1 MCFEPQES
9 RRTVNISTQIT
20 GFLDGSG
27 VYGSD
32 AEDAAELRQFSGGRL
47 KAYSPAGQ
55 AGRVLLPQ
63 EEGEAKEECEIA
75 ESEQQ
80 LDRKCFRA
88 GQYLYWIT

>member
-1 MCFEPQES
+1 M
-9 RRTVNISTQIT
+9 
-20 GFLDGSG
+20 
-27 VYGSD
+27 YGSD

-63 EEGEAKEECEIA
+63 EEGEAKEECGIA

-88 GQYLYWIT
+88 GQ